1 MPSLVSSRLL
11 LSHFSNSQI
20 LSSRPM
26 SGTTSMDIFSLLDAE
41 LSTRSTWM
49 PNIDSLEFVNDP
61 IESGS
66 YQNQDTKP
74 IRRPNVGLY
83 TLTSAH
89 KNQIYLEYEDR
100 LCNILDMLESMDAT
114 DGKESMEDRVLQ
126 ELIKIN

>member
-1 MPSLVSSRLL
+1 
-11 LSHFSNSQI
+11 
-20 LSSRPM
+20 M

-41 LSTRSTWM
+41 LSARSTWM
-49 PNIDSLEFVNDP
+49 PNIDSLEFINDP

-66 YQNQDTKP
+66 YQNQDPKQ
-74 IRRPNVGLY
+74 IRCPNVGLY
-83 TLTSAH
+83 ALTLAH

-100 LCNILDMLESMDAT
+100 ICNILDMLESTDAT